1 MQFSTV
7 PAGCFNP
14 PLVSDQTAFGLQRA
28 PGAPS
33 NVSNRSIA
41 MLSFIVRLRSRSH
54 IIISRQTADA
64 SKPRLHAAS
73 RRNQARQRVAILMAG
88 FAACFAIVGGRLVW
102 YGAMEPLTTASIG
115 NPAVVASRPDI
126 IDRNGAL
133 LATDLNMVSLYAD
146 PRKIVDANEVVEKL
160 SAVIPNL
167 DWRDTHKKLRSK
179 TAFQWLRRQLTPRQQ
194 ADILALGIPGIGF
207 RPEKRRFY
215 PGAETASH
223 IVGHVNVDN
232 QGLAGMERYLDQQ
245 GLSDLRQ
252 LGMTSGAPLE
262 PVRLSI
268 DMRVQ
273 TIVRDVAARS
283 MEAYQAE
290 AAGAAIIDVE
300 TGEVLAM
307 ASVPDYN
314 PNEPSR
320 TLADGTVDKE
330 YEKGWFNRMSNATF
344 EMGST
349 FKSFTLA
356 MGLDAGKI
364 NLNTVVDASR
374 PIRMG
379 GFTIK
384 DFKGKNRPLSIPE
397 VFQYSSNIGTAAVAD
412 RVGIE
417 GHQEFLTRLG
427 LLSKMET
434 EMPGVATPTQPRTW
448 KKINSVTISFGHG
461 VATTPLQTAVA
472 AASLINGGKL
482 LPPTFLPRT
491 QEAAIDL
498 AKSVLKETT
507 SADMRYLF
515 TWNGL
520 KGSGRGAQVEG
531 FNVGGKTGTA
541 DKVIN
546 GRYASDINFNAFVAA
561 FPMDKPRYIVLSIID
576 APKTGE
582 HGGRTAAS
590 TAAPMVKQIISRA
603 APLLGVQ
610 PRFGPVGDSYLLAD
624 Y

>member
-1 MQFSTV
+1 
-7 PAGCFNP
+7 
-14 PLVSDQTAFGLQRA
+14 
-28 PGAPS
+28 
-33 NVSNRSIA
+33 
-41 MLSFIVRLRSRSH
+41 
-54 IIISRQTADA
+54 
-64 SKPRLHAAS
+64 
-73 RRNQARQRVAILMAG
+73 
-88 FAACFAIVGGRLVW
+88 
-102 YGAMEPLTTASIG
+102 
-115 NPAVVASRPDI
+115 
-126 IDRNGAL
+126 
-133 LATDLNMVSLYAD
+133 
-146 PRKIVDANEVVEKL
+146 
-160 SAVIPNL
+160 
-167 DWRDTHKKLRSK
+167 
-179 TAFQWLRRQLTPRQQ
+179 
-194 ADILALGIPGIGF
+194 
-207 RPEKRRFY
+207 
-215 PGAETASH
+215 
-223 IVGHVNVDN
+223 
-232 QGLAGMERYLDQQ
+232 
-245 GLSDLRQ
+245 
-252 LGMTSGAPLE
+252 
-262 PVRLSI
+262 
-268 DMRVQ
+268 
-273 TIVRDVAARS
+273 
-283 MEAYQAE
+283 
-290 AAGAAIIDVE
+290 
-300 TGEVLAM
+300 
-307 ASVPDYN
+307 
-314 PNEPSR
+314 
-320 TLADGTVDKE
+320 
-330 YEKGWFNRMSNATF
+330 MSNATF

-384 DFKGKNRPLSIPE
+384 DFKGKNRALTIPE

-427 LLSKMET
+427 LLSKMDT

-482 LPPTFLPRT
+482 LPPTFLPRDRAV
-491 QEAAIDL
+491 AADL
-498 AKSVLKETT
+498 AKMVVKDST

-515 TWNGL
+515 AWNGL

-546 GRYASDINFNAFVAA
+546 GRYASNVNFNAFVAA

-590 TAAPMVKQIISRA
+590 TAAPMVKQIISRS
-603 APLLGVQ
+603 APLLGVK
-610 PRFGPVGDSYLLAD
+610 PRFGSGEGYIVAD

>member
-1 MQFSTV
+1 M
-7 PAGCFNP
+7 
-14 PLVSDQTAFGLQRA
+14 
-28 PGAPS
+28 
-33 NVSNRSIA
+33 A
-41 MLSFIVRLRSRSH
+41 MLSFVVRLRSRSH
-54 IIISRQTADA
+54 ITVRRRAKGSMRSPVRASSSRD
-64 SKPRLHAAS
+64 
-73 RRNQARQRVAILMAG
+73 QARQRVGILMAG
-88 FAACFAIVGGRLVW
+88 FIVCFSIVGGRLAW
-102 YGAMEPLTTASIG
+102 YGSREPLTTASIG

-167 DWRDTHKKLRSK
+167 DWRDTHKKLRSN

-273 TIVRDVAARS
+273 TIVRDVAAKS

-320 TLADGTVDKE
+320 TLPDGTVDKE

-364 NLNTVVDASR
+364 DLNTVVDASR

-427 LLSKMET
+427 LLTKMET

-472 AASLINGGKL
+472 AASLINGGRL

-491 QEAAIDL
+491 SEVAADIG
-498 AKSVLKETT
+498 KTVLKEKT
-507 SADMRYLF
+507 SADMRFLF
-515 TWNGL
+515 DWNGV
-520 KGSGRGAQVEG
+520 KGSGRGAAVEG
-531 FNVGGKTGTA
+531 FRVGGKTGTA

-546 GRYASDINFNAFVAA
+546 GRYSSDVNFNAFVAA
-561 FPMDKPRYIVLSIID
+561 FPMDKPKYIVLSIID

-582 HGGRTAAS
+582 NGGRTAAS
-590 TAAPMVKQIISRA
+590 TAAPMVKRIIARS

-610 PRFGPVGDSYLLAD
+610 PRFGSAGELLIAD